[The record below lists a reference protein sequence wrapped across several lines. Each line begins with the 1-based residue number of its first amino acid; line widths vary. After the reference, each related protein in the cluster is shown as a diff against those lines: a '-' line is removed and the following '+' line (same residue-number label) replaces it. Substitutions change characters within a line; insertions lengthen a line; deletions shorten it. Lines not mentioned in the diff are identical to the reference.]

1 MRSNADAADEALSE
15 FATPTPDAR
24 ELLLRA
30 AEQFKL
36 SARGYHRVLR
46 VARIISDLDESEDI
60 QKPPIAEKPHIAEA
74 ISFRLPTQFDG

>member
-1 MRSNADAADEALSE
+1 MRSNANAADEALAE

-46 VARIISDLDESEDI
+46 VARIISDLDELEDI
-60 QKPPIAEKPHIAEA
+60 QKPHIAEA

>member
-46 VARIISDLDESEDI
+46 VARIISDLDELEGI
-60 QKPPIAEKPHIAEA
+60 QKPHIAEA